1 MRMRVLFTM
10 VGLLGLAA
18 LSAQAYR
25 LQFKDPQDAMR
36 TLKGTMHMKGTMD
49 MTMNMTTVEKVL
61 AANADGTATISYAI
75 KDGKVVITMTAPGET
90 TPKTIE
96 QPFPTFGMSFKRT
109 AVGKIS
115 DLKMT
120 GDIDPKLKQQLD
132 TISSQLQYPGQG
144 MVFPDKELNIG
155 DSWDGTQSFA
165 LLPGSKMDLKV
176 KYTLT
181 GTKEVNGKTYLV
193 LTSDIDA
200 KAKDLA
206 MKVPGEAG
214 AADTKLKMT
223 MNIIGTG
230 TTLYDVN
237 AGEMGD
243 VTFKMNTDMS
253 VVSEGSD
260 GMSMKMK
267 MIMDGQMVRQ

>member
-1 MRMRVLFTM
+1 MDMM
-10 VGLLGLAA
+10 GM
-18 LSAQAYR
+18 SI
-25 LQFKDPQDAMR
+25 P
-36 TLKGTMHMKGTMD
+36 MD